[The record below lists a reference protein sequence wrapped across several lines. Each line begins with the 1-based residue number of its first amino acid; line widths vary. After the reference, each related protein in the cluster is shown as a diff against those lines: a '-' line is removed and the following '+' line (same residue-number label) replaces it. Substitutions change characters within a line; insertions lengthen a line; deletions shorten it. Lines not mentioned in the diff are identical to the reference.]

1 MLIHFEIEYC
11 LTGQLITQN
20 KPSFY
25 PQMIEKLGQ
34 IGLTAFVIKFRFA
47 VRSQKNKWLTQRT
60 NNPLQYWRRS
70 ESDET
75 QKKFLP
81 EHCHH
86 SLSRRWADIHRQWQ
100 CR

>member
-11 LTGQLITQN
+11 LTGQLITIN
-20 KPSFY
+20 GWSIHS
-25 PQMIEKLGQ
+25 QMIEKVGQ
-34 IGLTAFVIKFRFA
+34 IGLTAFLIKFRFGA
-47 VRSQKNKWLTQRT
+47 RSQKNSWLEQIN
-60 NNPLQYWRRS
+60 NNPLPHWRRS